1 MRIGV
6 SFFLLKILQ
15 ILINS
20 KEMISNMEE
29 EIEKFREIEKL
40 MNEVLSLRRM
50 MLSNSEK
57 MINIILLKKDNLEKM
72 TKFISSQT
80 KIIRVW
86 EEKVKRIKK
95 IGTILKDDNKKGL
108 INLYILLEKDT
119 LEKFNSRYNRLSRST
134 IYHYKIANIERFI
147 LS

>member
-1 MRIGV
+1 
-6 SFFLLKILQ
+6 
-15 ILINS
+15 
-20 KEMISNMEE
+20 MISNNMEE
-29 EIEKFREIEKL
+29 DIEKFREIEKL

-50 MLSNSEK
+50 MLRNSEK

-119 LEKFNSRYNRLSRST
+119 LEKFNSRYNRLSWST